1 MNLDTYSAQLMILF
15 SMDVF
20 FPGKSWKPW
29 VFSHQT
35 WFSEFS
41 CTFSLPIPGSS
52 ECDQERQAELK
63 AEEELR
69 LSEQRQKIKA
79 EKAAAKARKV
89 AEQKDRG
96 WRWEKG
102 RVEEDG
108 KIWEDYCKHTKNDG
122 TSSFLGE
129 STI

>member
-1 MNLDTYSAQLMILF
+1 
-15 SMDVF
+15 MDVF
-20 FPGKSWKPW
+20 FSGKILETMGIFPSNMG
-29 VFSHQT
+29 
-35 WFSEFS
+35 FSEFS

-96 WRWEKG
+96 WGWEKG
-102 RVEEDG
+102 RVEDG
-108 KIWEDYCKHTKNDG
+108 KIWEDDGKHTKNDG

>member
-1 MNLDTYSAQLMILF
+1 M
-15 SMDVF
+15 
-20 FPGKSWKPW
+20 
-29 VFSHQT
+29 
-35 WFSEFS
+35 
-41 CTFSLPIPGSS
+41 
-52 ECDQERQAELK
+52 K

>member
-1 MNLDTYSAQLMILF
+1 MGT
-15 SMDVF
+15 
-20 FPGKSWKPW
+20 FPSNMG
-29 VFSHQT
+29 
-35 WFSEFS
+35 FSEFS

-89 AEQKDRG
+89 AEQKDSG
-96 WRWEKG
+96 WGWEMG
-102 RVEEDG
+102 RVEDG
-108 KIWEDYCKHTKNDG
+108 KIWEDDGKHTKNDG